1 MRDIILTNAYI
12 QKKEVSNNINLNFS
26 SSSKKNLKKYPYLLV
41 IQSIQED
48 NIRLTIYPVKIKNLI
63 KVSLCGLKISDEV
76 NMIYL
81 SLVKT
86 LQNFEIIHTSGLLIK
101 ENKLYFECYL
111 NLSLSDVKTRV
122 LKAALNKIKNIF
134 KDIRIEEIG
143 LK

>member
-12 QKKEVSNNINLNFS
+12 QNNEDPTNINLNFS
-26 SSSKKNLKKYPYLLV
+26 SSGKKNLKKYPYLLV
-41 IQSIQED
+41 VQSIQE
-48 NIRLTIYPVKIKNLI
+48 NFVRLTIYPVKIKNLI
-63 KVSLCGLKISDEV
+63 KVSLCGLKISNEA
-76 NMIYL
+76 NIYL
-81 SLVKT
+81 SLAKT
-86 LQNFEIIHTSGLLIK
+86 LQDFEMIHTSGLLIK
-101 ENKLYFECYL
+101 GNKLYYECYL

>member
-1 MRDIILTNAYI
+1 MRDKILTNAYI
-12 QKKEVSNNINLNFS
+12 QKNENSTNINLNFS
-26 SSSKKNLKKYPYLLV
+26 SSGKKNLKNYPYLLV

-48 NIRLTIYPVKIKNLI
+48 FIRLTIYPVKINNLI
-63 KVSLCGLKISDEV
+63 KVSLYGLKISDEV

-81 SLVKT
+81 SLAKT

-101 ENKLYFECYL
+101 GNKLYFEFYL

>member
-12 QKKEVSNNINLNFS
+12 QNNEDSTNINLNFS
-26 SSSKKNLKKYPYLLV
+26 SSGKKNLKKYPYLLV

-48 NIRLTIYPVKIKNLI
+48 FIRFTIYPVKINNLI
-63 KVSLCGLKISDEV
+63 KVSLSGLKISDET
-76 NMIYL
+76 NKIYL
-81 SLVKT
+81 SLAKT
-86 LQNFEIIHTSGLLIK
+86 LQNFEIIHTSGLLIQG
-101 ENKLYFECYL
+101 NKLYFECYL
-111 NLSLSDVKTRV
+111 NLSLSDVKTIV

>member
-1 MRDIILTNAYI
+1 MKDIILTNAYI
-12 QKKEVSNNINLNFS
+12 QNNEDSTNINLNFS
-26 SSSKKNLKKYPYLLV
+26 SSGKKNLKKYPYLLV

-48 NIRLTIYPVKIKNLI
+48 FIRLTIYPVKIKNLI
-63 KVSLCGLKISDEV
+63 KVSLCGLKISDET
-76 NMIYL
+76 NMISL
-81 SLVKT
+81 SLAKT
-86 LQNFEIIHTSGLLIK
+86 LQNFEIIHTSGLLK
-101 ENKLYFECYL
+101 KGNKLYFECYL

>member
-12 QKKEVSNNINLNFS
+12 QNNEDSTNINLDFS

-41 IQSIQED
+41 VQSIQEEF
-48 NIRLTIYPVKIKNLI
+48 IRLTIYPVKIKNLI
-63 KVSLCGLKISDEV
+63 KVSLYGLKISDET
-76 NMIYL
+76 NKIYL
-81 SLVKT
+81 SLAKT
-86 LQNFEIIHTSGLLIK
+86 LQKFEIIHTSGLLIK
-101 ENKLYFECYL
+101 ENKLYYECYL

-134 KDIRIEEIG
+134 KDIIIEEIG